1 MNIETIAYGGW
12 NNCLRVSNAQI
23 EIVITLDVG
32 PRLIRVGF
40 PGGPNH
46 FKEFPETLGQT
57 GGTEWNSYG
66 GHRLW
71 HAPEQMP
78 RTYVPDNEP
87 IQWAEHDNFVRLTP
101 PLESSTGLQKAI
113 DVHLADDTARAYIT
127 HRTTNHNVW
136 GAEFAMWAL
145 SVMAPGGICVF
156 PLPERGGHPEHLLPA
171 SSLTLWRFTDMSD
184 PRWTFGERF
193 IMLRQDETMDSPQ
206 KVGALVPDGWAAYAN
221 QNQLFVKRFE
231 CDPRANYPDFGV
243 NFETFTNG
251 DMLEAETLGPLQVL
265 APGESVEHREEWAIF
280 DNVPAPQNEDDVE
293 NVIVPLVRSVY

>member
-1 MNIETIAYGGW
+1 MKIETIAYGGW
-12 NNCLRVSNAQI
+12 DNCLRVSNDKI

-46 FKEFPETLGQT
+46 FKEFPATLGQT
-57 GGTEWNSYG
+57 GGGEWNSYG

-78 RTYVPDNEP
+78 RTYVADNDPVAWE
-87 IQWAEHDNFVRLTP
+87 EHDGFVRLTP
-101 PLESSTGLQKAI
+101 PLETSTGLQKEI
-113 DVHLADDTARAYIT
+113 DVQLSADTARAFIT
-127 HRTTNHNVW
+127 HRTVNHNVW
-136 GAEFAMWAL
+136 GAEFSMWAL
-145 SVMAPGGICVF
+145 SVMAAGGICVF

-171 SSLTLWRFTDMSD
+171 STLTLWRFTDMSD
-184 PRWTFGERF
+184 ARWTFGQRF
-193 IMLRQDETMDSPQ
+193 IMLRQDENLSSPQ
-206 KVGALVPDGWAAYAN
+206 KIGALVPDGWAAYAN
-221 QNQLFVKRFE
+221 QNQLFVKRFA
-231 CDPRANYPDFGV
+231 CDPRATYPDFGV

-251 DMLEAETLGPLQVL
+251 DMLEVETLGPLQVL
-265 APGESVEHREEWAIF
+265 APGEIVEHREEWAIF